1 MDSTQRIANIR
12 SKMKDEGVD
21 AYFINRASNVDYAT
35 GFDGIHDEENPH
47 AVIITADKAV
57 FLTDSRYIEVAQK
70 QAEGTVWEAL
80 CTVKSIDEEVADKL
94 KEFNVETCAMEALLP
109 YKHFLMYEEK
119 CAPITMKAADAWVEK
134 IRFEKSDEEI
144 ERIAAAQAVTDRA
157 FTHICEYIKEG
168 MTEREIAVELEYTMK
183 RFGADALAFSS
194 IVASGPN
201 GSLPHCVPGDR
212 KVVAGD
218 FITMDFGAEVAGYK
232 SDMTRTVAVKEI
244 SDDHKYIY
252 ETVLAAN
259 LAGNA
264 AVHAGATGKEVDA
277 AARKVIEDA
286 GFGENFGHGLGHGVG
301 LEIHEGPNA
310 SPRSKDTLKAGDI
323 ITIEPGIYLPGVCG
337 VRIEDLVEVQAGGAR
352 ILTQSP
358 KELIFVG

>member
-12 SKMKDEGVD
+12 AKMKDEHVD
-21 AYFINRASNVDYAT
+21 AYFISRASNVDYAT

-57 FLTDSRYIEVAQK
+57 FLTDSRYIEVASK
-70 QAEGTVWEAL
+70 QAEGTAWEAI

-94 KEFNVETCAMEALLP
+94 KDLDVQTCAVESLMP
-109 YKHFLMYEEK
+109 YKHYRMYEEK
-119 CAPITMKAADAWVEK
+119 CAPIELKPADAWVEK

-144 ERIAAAQAVTDRA
+144 ERIAAAQAITDKA
-157 FTHICEYIKEG
+157 FAHICEFIKEG
-168 MTEREIAVELEYTMK
+168 MTEREIAVELEYAMK
-183 RFGADALAFSS
+183 RFGADGLAFSS

-201 GSLPHCVPGDR
+201 GSLPHCVPGER
-212 KVVAGD
+212 KVQSGD

-244 SDDHKYIY
+244 SDEHKHIY

-264 AVHAGATGKEVDA
+264 AVRAENTGKDVDA

-286 GFGENFGHGLGHGVG
+286 GFGDKFGHGLGHGVG

-310 SPRSKDTLKAGDI
+310 SPRSKDTLKVGDI
-323 ITIEPGIYLPGVCG
+323 ITIEPGIYLPGECG
-337 VRIEDLVEVQAGGAR
+337 VRIEDLVEVQANGGH